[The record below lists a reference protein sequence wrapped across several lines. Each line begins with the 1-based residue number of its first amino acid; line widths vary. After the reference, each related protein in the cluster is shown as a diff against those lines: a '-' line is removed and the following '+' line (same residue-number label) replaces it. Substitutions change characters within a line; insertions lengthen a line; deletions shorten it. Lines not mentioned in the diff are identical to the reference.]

1 LVRRALATTGGFRW
15 PFRDFLD
22 AMGVPGSVVA
32 VDKAAL
38 FSAVLERNAFRRAAL
53 LPPLDVGLEFRRAV
67 AEAAWQ
73 EYERRCSAEAEAL
86 ARCRAEAVAE
96 CRKRFGPAFD
106 PRDSGSRILVARETV
121 RRFRKHMAKVLGTAP
136 PVVPARHPAV

>member
-1 LVRRALATTGGFRW
+1 LPHQPGEPGEQDRANMCA
-15 PFRDFLD
+15 
-22 AMGVPGSVVA
+22 AM
-32 VDKAAL
+32 DKAAL

-67 AEAAWQ
+67 AGAAWQ

-106 PRDSGSRILVARETV
+106 PGNFGSRILVARETV

-136 PVVPARHPAV
+136 PVVPARHPVVYGSARGTPG